1 MDVENRDISADHGLS
16 HEGGEH
22 RRVVTDVSF
31 AIGNI
36 DLSDNL
42 GDTLND
48 VIFKPGV
55 TPSGDCWVSRRGH
68 EPGSPGKRRIVAT
81 A

>member
-1 MDVENRDISADHGLS
+1 MDTENGDISADHSLS
-16 HEGGEH
+16 HEGREYRG
-22 RRVVTDVSF
+22 VVTDVPF
-31 AIGNI
+31 TLRDRA
-36 DLSDNL
+36 LTHNL

-81 A
+81 S